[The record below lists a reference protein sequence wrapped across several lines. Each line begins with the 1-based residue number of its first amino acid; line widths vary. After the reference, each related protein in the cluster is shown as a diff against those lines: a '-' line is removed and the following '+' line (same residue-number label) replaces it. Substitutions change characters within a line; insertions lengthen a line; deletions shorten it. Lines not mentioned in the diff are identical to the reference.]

1 MKMEELFQFEGDT
14 YCFESAKVT
23 NVSLSDEGACMNVTG
38 HQSDYGIIYLT
49 YSFKEN
55 PNHETQGSF
64 SGKAVGIAGNGAKN
78 VADLNGV
85 WVRKEHEL
93 TMYSLDDVSDGNL
106 FFALIKVSLA
116 EETAEIYFSNFSR

>member
-49 YSFKEN
+49 
-55 PNHETQGSF
+55 
-64 SGKAVGIAGNGAKN
+64 
-78 VADLNGV
+78 
-85 WVRKEHEL
+85 
-93 TMYSLDDVSDGNL
+93 
-106 FFALIKVSLA
+106 
-116 EETAEIYFSNFSR
+116 

>member
-23 NVSLSDEGACMNVTG
+23 NVSLGDEGACMNVTG

-49 YSFKEN
+49 YNFKEN

-64 SGKAVGIAGNGAKN
+64 HGKAVGIAGNGGKN

-106 FFALIKVSLA
+106 FCPYQSQLGRR
-116 EETAEIYFSNFSR
+116 NR